1 MDYKNE
7 ICPVCGEPFKND
19 DDIVVC
25 PDCGTPYHR
34 ECWKKVGYCT
44 FRDRHAEGFVWQPSV
59 KEESAEESVQINEH
73 QNDGQEQQPI
83 QPVFMKTASEED
95 FENLLLQ
102 GVAADK
108 SDEFDGIKV
117 TEAALYLQTG
127 NRRYINKFMRAERSK
142 AKITWNWAAFFL
154 APAWFFYRKLY
165 KAGLIFLSVFVALNL
180 FMGGVA
186 QRVYDS
192 YTELSSI
199 VNKAYSSSSDNSDEA
214 VKSLTQNAEFVEKYE
229 NMSIEAGKLMAVTF
243 LIPNTAAALC
253 ANLLLKKKMKK
264 EIKEAKEYTE
274 DPRSE
279 KIELIRRGGVSPFAF
294 LAVFIAQPYLSS
306 VLINIAD
313 WIKNWF

>member
-1 MDYKNE
+1 
-7 ICPVCGEPFKND
+7 
-19 DDIVVC
+19 
-25 PDCGTPYHR
+25 
-34 ECWKKVGYCT
+34 
-44 FRDRHAEGFVWQPSV
+44 
-59 KEESAEESVQINEH
+59 
-73 QNDGQEQQPI
+73 
-83 QPVFMKTASEED
+83 MKTASEED

-154 APAWFFYRKLY
+154 APAWFFYCKLY
-165 KAGLIFLSVFVALNL
+165 KAVLIFLSVFVALNL

-186 QRVYDS
+186 QRVYD
-192 YTELSSI
+192 YYNDLSAQVFKI
-199 VNKAYSSSSDNSDEA
+199 YNGDNDEEA
-214 VKSLTQNAEFVEKYE
+214 AAKLTADPEFTEKYE
-229 NMSIEAGKLMAVTF
+229 VMSKDVGKLIAVTF

-253 ANLLLKKKMKK
+253 ADFLLKKKMKK

-274 DPRSE
+274 DSRSE

>member
-34 ECWKKVGYCT
+34 ECWKKVGFCT
-44 FRDRHAEGFVWQPSV
+44 FRDRHAEGFTWQPSAAE
-59 KEESAEESVQINEH
+59 KAEEPSETPEF
-73 QNDGQEQQPI
+73 QNDGREQNPT
-83 QPVFMKTASEED
+83 QPVFIKTASEED

-102 GVAADK
+102 GIAADK
-108 SDEFDGIKV
+108 NDEFDGIRV

-127 NRRYINKFMRAERSK
+127 SRRYINKFMRAEK
-142 AKITWNWAAFFL
+142 NKIKITWNWAAFFF

-186 QRVYDS
+186 QRVTDYYNEFSAQIYKVYSGDNS
-192 YTELSSI
+192 EEAAAELSADPEFLK
-199 VNKAYSSSSDNSDEA
+199 NYEA
-214 VKSLTQNAEFVEKYE
+214 
-229 NMSIEAGKLMAVTF
+229 MSKDLGKLVAVTF

-253 ANLLLKKKMKK
+253 ANFLLKKRMKK
-264 EIKEAKEYTE
+264 EIKEAKEYAEDSRTE
-274 DPRSE
+274 
-279 KIELIRRGGVSPFAF
+279 KAELIRRGGVSPFAF

>member
-59 KEESAEESVQINEH
+59 KEEIPEEQAQIREP

-102 GVAADK
+102 GVA
-108 SDEFDGIKV
+108 
-117 TEAALYLQTG
+117 LYLQTG

-142 AKITWNWAAFFL
+142 VKITWNWAAFFL

-186 QRVYDS
+186 QSVYDDYKDIS
-192 YTELSSI
+192 AQIY
-199 VNKAYSSSSDNSDEA
+199 KAYNVDKDVDNYEEA
-214 VKSLTQNAEFVEKYE
+214 AAKLTADPEFTEKYE
-229 NMSIEAGKLMAVTF
+229 VMSKDVGKLIAVTF

-253 ANLLLKKKMKK
+253 ADFLLKKKMKK

-274 DPRSE
+274 DSRSE

>member
-59 KEESAEESVQINEH
+59 KEETPEEQAQINEP

-186 QRVYDS
+186 QRVYDN
-192 YTELSSI
+192 YDDLSAQI
-199 VNKAYSSSSDNSDEA
+199 YKIYNGDNDEEA
-214 VKSLTQNAEFVEKYE
+214 AAKLTADPEFTEKYE
-229 NMSIEAGKLMAVTF
+229 VMSKDVGKLIAVTF

-253 ANLLLKKKMKK
+253 ADFLLKKKMKK

-274 DPRSE
+274 DSRSE

>member
-59 KEESAEESVQINEH
+59 KEEKAEEPVQINEP
-73 QNDGQEQQPI
+73 QNNGQEQQPI
-83 QPVFMKTASEED
+83 QPVFMKTASEEE

-108 SDEFDGIKV
+108 NDEFDGIKV
-117 TEAALYLQTG
+117 TDAALYLQTG

-142 AKITWNWAAFFL
+142 VKITWNWAAFFF

-186 QRVYDS
+186 QRVSDYYDALS
-192 YTELSSI
+192 AQVYKVYRVDNEEEAAAKLAADPEFTE
-199 VNKAYSSSSDNSDEA
+199 NYEA
-214 VKSLTQNAEFVEKYE
+214 
-229 NMSIEAGKLMAVTF
+229 MSKDVGKLIAVTF

-253 ANLLLKKKMKK
+253 ANFLLKKKMKK

-274 DPRSE
+274 DSRTE
-279 KIELIRRGGVSPFAF
+279 KMELIRRGGVSPFAF